1 MKLRDTVL
9 NIAFLG
15 LNDEAGDIIDY
26 VAICFSVLISIL
38 AGMVAAF
45 WIGLV
50 VDAPVGLMV
59 GIGIYGFGTL
69 VCSFALL
76 HHHRG

>member
-1 MKLRDTVL
+1 MKLSDKVL
-9 NIAFLG
+9 NIALLG
-15 LNDEAGDIIDY
+15 MNDQADDIIDY
-26 VAICFSVLISIL
+26 VGICFSVLISIL

-45 WIGLV
+45 WIGSV
-50 VDAPVGLMV
+50 VGALVGLMA
-59 GIGIYGFGTL
+59 GIGVYGIGTL